1 MIWWRLYN
9 IIWYITNWLKGR
21 PNSQLQ
27 RINAYQSETIT
38 VYMCIYVYSIYI
50 IYIYTCNVCV
60 CGGKHI
66 SIDLLRNQ
74 LKTEECD
81 RLGDTQD
88 ADVEFQFHLQLQ
100 LFDRRPRQRQRQRW
114 RRRWQRTIACHC
126 VAALIIELEF
136 ITHTARNKGENQRLF
151 AR

>member
-1 MIWWRLYN
+1 MKQLLY
-9 IIWYITNWLKGR
+9 
-21 PNSQLQ
+21 
-27 RINAYQSETIT
+27 
-38 VYMCIYVYSIYI
+38 VCIYSIDI
-50 IYIYTCNVCV
+50 VYIYLCNACV

-74 LKTEECD
+74 LKKEERD

-100 LFDRRPRQRQRQRW
+100 LFDRRSRQRQRQHQ
-114 RRRWQRTIACHC
+114 RRRRQRTIACHC